1 MKNFRFKKSLGQHF
15 LRDKETLIK
24 IINLSQLN
32 NKTIVEIGPGDGA
45 LTKMILSQ
53 NPKKLFIIEKDI
65 SLKKHLNE
73 IKKKN
78 PERLK
83 ILFGDALE
91 IDFETIDED
100 KLILIANLPY
110 NIAST
115 LLIKLIKQ
123 FRYFKTIIVMV
134 QKEVAERL
142 SAEVSSKSYG
152 RISVLMQLHSTI
164 KKCFDVSPEK
174 FTPKPNVFSSVI
186 KIIPK
191 KLYTFDY
198 EKLDEILK
206 ISFSKRRKTIKNNLK
221 ELKNFSAKVFQEHGI
236 DPGLR
241 PQDLKPEDYVKL
253 SMILIQ

>member
-1 MKNFRFKKSLGQHF
+1 MKNFKFKKSLGQHF

-65 SLKKHLNE
+65 SLKKYLNE

-91 IDFETIDED
+91 IDFANIDED

-115 LLIKLIKQ
+115 LLIKLIKK
-123 FRYFKTIIVMV
+123 FRHFKLIIVMV

-152 RISVLMQLHSTI
+152 RLSVLMQLHSNI

-191 KLYTFDY
+191 NLYTFDY

-221 ELKNFSAKVFQEHGI
+221 ELKNFSAQVFQEHGI

-241 PQDLKPEDYVKL
+241 PQDLKPEDYIKL
-253 SMILIQ
+253 SMILI